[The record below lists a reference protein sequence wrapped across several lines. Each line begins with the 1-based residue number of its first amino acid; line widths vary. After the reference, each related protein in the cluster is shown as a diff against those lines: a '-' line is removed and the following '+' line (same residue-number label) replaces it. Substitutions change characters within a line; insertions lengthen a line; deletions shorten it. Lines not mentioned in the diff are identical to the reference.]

1 VDIGLPEGWTID
13 QVRRVSGD
21 VEATGLSL
29 DRHVALEEHGTED
42 RTLLQPEI
50 IISFHELCLVS
61 ADGEWFMGNLAADG
75 SVACLA
81 TYGSDLGQAI
91 RGL

>member
-1 VDIGLPEGWTID
+1 VDRALPDGWTID
-13 QVRRVSGD
+13 RVRGVSGD
-21 VEATGLSL
+21 VEATGLSP
-29 DRHVALEEHGTED
+29 DRRVVLEEHGTED
-42 RTLLQPEI
+42 HTLLQPEI

-75 SVACLA
+75 SVACWA
-81 TYGSDLGQAI
+81 SYGSDLGQAI